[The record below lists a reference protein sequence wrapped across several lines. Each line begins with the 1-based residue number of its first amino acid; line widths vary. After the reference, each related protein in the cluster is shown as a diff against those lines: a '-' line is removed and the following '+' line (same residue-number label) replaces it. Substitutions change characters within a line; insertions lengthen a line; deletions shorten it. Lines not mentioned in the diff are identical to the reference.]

1 MSLTSRLLPP
11 NISSNPAFNVPPSS
25 SSSGTTGPASPSDA
39 IDNINVD
46 ENENDDDDAGSD
58 ERRFGRFP
66 GMLPPVDMFP
76 DRLDTPI
83 EVQLAAVDYYPSAS
97 SVRAGEAPIAR
108 DGVHW
113 MIRWRLQDLAGC
125 AHFRM
130 LHVLTER
137 VVLPP
142 LPSPSS
148 PSPSSAP
155 PSSSTSASSLPTYKE
170 IYTNWGPMT
179 KSQDAL
185 TLAHTLAAPL
195 GTLTLAQRRALE
207 RLAAAER
214 VREPDGRWNCQDWV
228 RSVLRRA
235 VRAGLLEEG
244 VVRGAV
250 RVVSVS
256 GL

>member
-1 MSLTSRLLPP
+1 
-11 NISSNPAFNVPPSS
+11 
-25 SSSGTTGPASPSDA
+25 
-39 IDNINVD
+39 
-46 ENENDDDDAGSD
+46 
-58 ERRFGRFP
+58 
-66 GMLPPVDMFP
+66 
-76 DRLDTPI
+76 
-83 EVQLAAVDYYPSAS
+83 
-97 SVRAGEAPIAR
+97 
-108 DGVHW
+108 
-113 MIRWRLQDLAGC
+113 
-125 AHFRM
+125 
-130 LHVLTER
+130 
-137 VVLPP
+137 
-142 LPSPSS
+142 
-148 PSPSSAP
+148 
-155 PSSSTSASSLPTYKE
+155 
-170 IYTNWGPMT
+170 MT

-228 RSVLRRA
+228 RSVLGRA